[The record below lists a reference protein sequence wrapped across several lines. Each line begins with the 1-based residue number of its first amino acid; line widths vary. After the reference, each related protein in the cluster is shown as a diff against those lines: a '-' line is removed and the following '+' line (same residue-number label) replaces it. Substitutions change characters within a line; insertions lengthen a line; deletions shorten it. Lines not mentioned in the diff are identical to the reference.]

1 MNVLEPIKIDNE
13 DFLKQSQKQ
22 KKYFQK
28 IILRTLTP

>member
-13 DFLKQSQKQ
+13 RFFETITEA